1 MNFQKNVLRGMKV
14 LQHQPQL
21 ERGEI
26 YLNNLTFRYVY
37 GIDGKLWLSLDSVCG
52 AFGLFGYWIA
62 RHAMDPAQLRMT
74 RPQLSSKLFESVT
87 VTNPKGVRMASE
99 SAVRN
104 KDMTRDI
111 LKLFATYRKDK
122 AK

>member
-37 GIDGKLWLSLDSVCG
+37 GIDGKLWLSMDSVCG
-52 AFGLFGYWIA
+52 AFGLFAYWIS